1 MDNQRE
7 SELLTELTTK
17 INKHKDKKIKKKNF
31 IKATHEEW
39 SSFVDAHFSSFF
51 SFPEILLYF
60 STYISIHKSFF

>member
-1 MDNQRE
+1 M
-7 SELLTELTTK
+7 
-17 INKHKDKKIKKKNF
+17 IF